1 MRNVKFSELCVAI
14 EANVVKFSGNVRKH
28 ISEILPKFQI
38 VVDDCFEYDGDWSSS
53 KISNVYNI
61 LNYISYSI
69 CVGDAFQYDKSM
81 LSHIIESQYDD
92 NAMKNLLKELYID
105 SDGVSWDIFGDCDD
119 NLSDAVSE
127 VNDVINQTD
136 DVIPEFANA
145 SDKLPIDSED
155 SNDKGFE
162 IYTSKRDDI
171 SLAFKE
177 FPRFDITKV
186 WMYGHD
192 AAGRVVPIFV
202 QLPEIPEVQRDVSV
216 TTDISK
222 MSDGD
227 FMDLYPDHTIR
238 TRKDEFYAP
247 INGYAYDDLV
257 GFIPKIDGFTDEQ
270 VLDNIIKYPQ
280 FNFMY
285 RYIDGER
292 TSFMNHIE
300 IDGTL
305 YPLKEAVHIV
315 PDLENLPKKR
325 IYYWDYIVRRYLLE
339 RDIKHVEHKYP
350 LFGYF
355 GEFMT
360 LFTTP
365 DTYAKY
371 GYNDMIDM
379 AYQCVSGRIKFYRSR
394 NPLVRKVLDENYE
407 ILHM

>member
-14 EANVVKFSGNVRKH
+14 EANVSKFDGNVRKH

-38 VVDDCFEYDGDWSSS
+38 VVDDCFEYEDDWSSS
-53 KISNVYNI
+53 KIYNVYKI
-61 LNYISYSI
+61 LNCISYSI
-69 CVGDAFQYDKSM
+69 CVGDSFIYTASMISGFNAPYD
-81 LSHIIESQYDD
+81 
-92 NAMKNLLKELYID
+92 NNVMKNLLKELYID

-127 VNDVINQTD
+127 VNDVTNQTD
-136 DVIPEFANA
+136 DVISEFASA
-145 SDKLPIDSED
+145 SDKLPIDSD
-155 SNDKGFE
+155 DKGFE

-192 AAGRVVPIFV
+192 AGRVVPIFV

-222 MSDGD
+222 MSDRD